1 MPVMSDSLWN
11 LSLRDALLATAGP
24 SPTPGGG
31 SIAPVGGAFGLSL
44 MVMALEVT
52 NAKQA
57 SDSLGAAIGR
67 GRALLDVLAAHADRD
82 VLVFQT
88 YMHALSLPKA
98 DAAQQSARRDAL
110 QGAVLEAARVPLAAA
125 ESCLAALEYGESI
138 GALVQRN
145 VVSDLIAGA
154 DMLLG
159 ALKAV
164 LRSVDINLPVLRD
177 EDARRQLGER
187 AAQVAARAE
196 EVYERV
202 CATAKPVTP

>member
-1 MPVMSDSLWN
+1 MSDSLWN
-11 LSLRDALLATAGP
+11 MSLHEALLATAGP

-52 NAKQA
+52 HAKQA
-57 SDSLGAAIGR
+57 SDALASAIGQ
-67 GRALLDVLAAHADRD
+67 GRALLDALAAHADRD
-82 VLVFQT
+82 VVVFQT
-88 YMHALSLPKA
+88 YMHALSLPKV
-98 DAAQQSARRDAL
+98 DAAQQEARRQAL
-110 QGAVLEAARVPLAAA
+110 QAAVLEAARVPLAAA

-145 VVSDLIAGA
+145 VVSDLLAGA

-177 EDARRQLGER
+177 EAARRELGAR
-187 AAQVAARAE
+187 AAQVAASAE
-196 EVYERV
+196 AVYARL
-202 CATAKPVTP
+202 CATAEPVTPP

>member
-1 MPVMSDSLWN
+1 MSDSLWTM
-11 LSLRDALLATAGP
+11 SLHDALLATASP

-31 SIAPVGGAFGLSL
+31 SIAPVSGAFGLSL

-52 NAKQA
+52 NAKQP
-57 SDSLGAAIGR
+57 SDALAAAIGQ
-67 GRALLDVLAAHADRD
+67 GRALLDALAAHADRD

-98 DAAQQSARRDAL
+98 DAAQQAARRDAL
-110 QGAVLEAARVPLAAA
+110 QAAVLDAARVPLAAA

-145 VVSDLIAGA
+145 VVSDLVAGA
-154 DMLLG
+154 DLLLG

-177 EDARRQLGER
+177 ENARREIAER
-187 AAQVAARAE
+187 AAQVAARAQD
-196 EVYERV
+196 VYARV
-202 CATAKPVTP
+202 CATAQPASP